1 MRWRKFAV
9 AAASLLLP
17 ALQVHAQ
24 GAWPQRPVRLVV
36 PLAPGGSVD
45 IVARMIAARLTE
57 EFGQQFIVDN
67 RGGAGATIGTAI
79 VARSEPDGYTILMM
93 SGAFA
98 ASAALYKLPYDPVK
112 NFAPIA
118 LMAVGPLFLST
129 HPTVKAD
136 SLGALIELARAKPGS
151 LRYGSGG
158 VGSSTH
164 LATEYLLQMTS
175 TQMTHVP
182 YKGIGAAIQDL
193 LSGQIQLY
201 LSPGAA
207 VFPHIQAGRLRL
219 LAQTSEKRLASRPD
233 LPAVAELVP
242 GYSASFPYSMGAP
255 AGTPREIVMRL
266 NDALG
271 RILKQQEIVERLRSF
286 GLEPAHSTPEALRDA
301 VVREIAMWTKVVAVG
316 RIKVE

>member
-1 MRWRKFAV
+1 MFA
-9 AAASLLLP
+9 LLSVSF
-17 ALQVHAQ
+17 VHAQ
-24 GAWPQRPVRLVV
+24 IAKWPQRPVRLLV

-79 VARSEPDGYTILMM
+79 VARSDPDGYTILMM

-98 ASAALYKLPYDPVK
+98 ASAALYKLPYDPIK

-118 LMAVGPLFLST
+118 LMAVGPLFLSI
-129 HPTVKAD
+129 HPSIKAD
-136 SLGALIELARAKPGS
+136 SLGELLDFARAKPGA

-158 VGSSTH
+158 IGSSTH
-164 LATEYLLQMTS
+164 LATEYLLQSTGTS
-175 TQMTHVP
+175 MTHVP

-193 LSGQIQLY
+193 LTGQIQLY

-219 LAQTSEKRLASRPD
+219 LAQTGEKRLPTMPD
-233 LPAVAELVP
+233 LPAVAERVP
-242 GYSASFPYSMGAP
+242 AYSASFPYSMGAP
-255 AGTPREIVMRL
+255 AGTPREIVLRL
-266 NDALG
+266 NGALG
-271 RILKQQEIVERLRSF
+271 RILKQPEIIERLRSF
-286 GLEPAHSTPEALRDA
+286 GLEPAHSSPEALRDA
-301 VVREIAMWTKVVAVG
+301 VVREIAMWTKVVKVAG
-316 RIKVE
+316 IKIE